1 MANAAK
7 AFDVIRSAD
16 VRTPACC
23 RTNDHSRAYDAD
35 DARVLRWFILLPV
48 GAVMII
54 ALLVMSLGK
63 IAPGPHT
70 PSSGVE
76 PDPHVP
82 VPVADELDPAERMM
96 RLGPAVSR

>member
-1 MANAAK
+1 
-7 AFDVIRSAD
+7 
-16 VRTPACC
+16 
-23 RTNDHSRAYDAD
+23 
-35 DARVLRWFILLPV
+35 
-48 GAVMII
+48 MII
-54 ALLVMSLGK
+54 GLLVMSLGK

-82 VPVADELDPAERMM
+82 VPVADELDPAERTM